1 MQTGE
6 NVANWREKLNNKLQ
20 SEDRFNTTE
29 PNKYSGYVYD
39 AVWLYALALDKLIKL
54 NQSYIQAQYIYY
66 DSKFLAS
73 LWPHFAQ
80 TYLQLPLRQWGCWQ
94 YLPFSVVQLKGKH
107 CGKPHCCTGVVDTL
121 GP

>member
-80 TYLQLPLRQWGCWQ
+80 TYTANVCKDLQGL
-94 YLPFSVVQLKGKH
+94 
-107 CGKPHCCTGVVDTL
+107 CGEIGVRGLQIYGDCMYTRN
-121 GP
+121 PCNF

>member
-6 NVANWREKLNNKLQ
+6 NVANWREKLNEKLQ

-54 NQSYIQAQYIYY
+54 NQSYIQAHYIYG
-66 DSKFLAS
+66 DSKLLATLFYEIPS
-73 LWPHFAQ
+73 NPKRKNFV
-80 TYLQLPLRQWGCWQ
+80 
-94 YLPFSVVQLKGKH
+94 SKIH
-107 CGKPHCCTGVVDTL
+107 CYFPQNTMKIICRR
-121 GP
+121 